1 MLKSEEHK
9 KVLKYK
15 EENSIKRKRIGE
27 ESSYV
32 SCHDLM

>member
-1 MLKSEEHK
+1 MLKSEAHK

-15 EENSIKRKRIGE
+15 EENSIKRKRIRE

-32 SCHDLM
+32 SYHDLM